1 MSISLYRSVA
11 QQYAQIC
18 VVNTVPAMNAI
29 SRVIEDQ
36 VIRHELP
43 VNFFAGF
50 QRFSCFA
57 AQAKRYTRLAAVCRR
72 VYVFGVPDIAPPNIP
87 GVEFIP
93 LAPDDDLALEWFLH
107 VDTPD
112 LWTTLVTREEPGQDP
127 VTGGRRFAGL
137 WSFDSGVT
145 ERMTLLISQQLG
157 TVYQPVR
164 TRNLASQAE
173 HIAEV
178 SAAFLGVLER
188 LRIGERRMR
197 MRVQALQAFAATAA
211 RPENLQ
217 RVGDVPIFLLR
228 DLVQNLMTLFGAT
241 DVVVAFAAARE
252 GEFHVVATDEHTVPP
267 SSTLRTGE
275 GISGRAISQGNVI
288 IVNDAEKGGE
298 RDPLLPGAV
307 AVIAAPII
315 GRARTYGVIAVSGAQ
330 KDVFEAG
337 DGQALSAIADVLALA
352 IERGGELSS
361 GRTGTDYT
369 RRFAQPMIVR
379 LRDSVLQLTD
389 LQEHLEAAGPLSIKQ
404 RNILSDHART
414 AADMAQTLGVTR
426 PKELTSNSQA

>member
-36 VIRHELP
+36 VIHHELS
-43 VNFFAGF
+43 VNFYAGF
-50 QRFSCFA
+50 QRFSSFA

-72 VYVFGVPDIAPPNIP
+72 VYVFGVPDITPPNIP
-87 GVEFIP
+87 GVELIP
-93 LAPDDDLALEWFLH
+93 LAADDELALEWFLH

-112 LWTTLVTREEPGQDP
+112 LWTTLATREEPGQDP

-137 WSFDSGVT
+137 WSFDSAVA

-164 TRNLASQAE
+164 TRNLASQAQ

-241 DVVVAFAAARE
+241 DVVVAFAASRE
-252 GEFHVVATDEHTVPP
+252 GEFHVVATDEHTVPS

-288 IVNDAEKGGE
+288 IVNDARKSGE
-298 RDPLLPGAV
+298 RDLLLPGAA

-361 GRTGTDYT
+361 GRTESDYT
-369 RRFAQPMIVR
+369 VRFAQMIVR
-379 LRDSVLQLTD
+379 LRDSVLELTD
-389 LQEHLEAAGPLSIKQ
+389 LQERLEAAGPLSIKQ
-404 RNILSDHART
+404 RSILSGHART

-426 PKELTSNSQA
+426 PKEITSNSQA

>member
-36 VIRHELP
+36 VIHHELP
-43 VNFFAGF
+43 VNFYAGF
-50 QRFSCFA
+50 QRFSSFA

-72 VYVFGVPDIAPPNIP
+72 VYVFGVPDITPPNIP
-87 GVEFIP
+87 GVELIP
-93 LAPDDDLALEWFLH
+93 LAADDELALEWFLH

-112 LWTTLVTREEPGQDP
+112 LWTTLATREEPGQDP

-137 WSFDSGVT
+137 WSFDSAVA

-164 TRNLASQAE
+164 TRNLASQAQ

-241 DVVVAFAAARE
+241 DVVVAFAASRE
-252 GEFHVVATDEHTVPP
+252 GEFHVVATDEHTVPS

-288 IVNDAEKGGE
+288 IVNDARKSGE
-298 RDPLLPGAV
+298 RDLLLPGAA

-361 GRTGTDYT
+361 GRTESDYT
-369 RRFAQPMIVR
+369 VRFAQMIVR
-379 LRDSVLQLTD
+379 LRDSVLELTD
-389 LQEHLEAAGPLSIKQ
+389 LQERLEAAGPLSIKQ
-404 RNILSDHART
+404 RSILSGHART

-426 PKELTSNSQA
+426 PKEITSNSQA